1 MILPP
6 FSFLIQRGGKERKE
20 IKKKIYSHSQQGITC
35 EKGGKR
41 EREEKEER
49 KKKEGKKEERERK
62 KRAKKKKER
71 KKIIYT
77 HNRRIKLI
85 NLPPFLLAV
94 IHDINLIIFKRPFL
108 PNSTQHLFGISA
120 QGAI

>member
-1 MILPP
+1 LHYDSPP
-6 FSFLIQRGGKERKE
+6 LFSDSEGGKERK
-20 IKKKIYSHSQQGITC
+20 
-35 EKGGKR
+35 KGKGKVIVTVNRETHVKRGRERGKR
-41 EREEKEER
+41 RKEGG
-49 KKKEGKKEERERK
+49 KKEGKKEK
-62 KRAKKKKER
+62 KREEKKKKSR
-71 KKIIYT
+71 KNIYIYT

-108 PNSTQHLFGISA
+108 PNSTQHFFRISA